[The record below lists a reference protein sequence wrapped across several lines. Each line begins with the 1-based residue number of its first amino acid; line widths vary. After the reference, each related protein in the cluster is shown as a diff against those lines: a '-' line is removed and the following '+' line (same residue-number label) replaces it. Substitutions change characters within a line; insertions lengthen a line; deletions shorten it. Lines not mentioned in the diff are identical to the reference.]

1 VAQGEE
7 GEQPRCEAAAIDDMD
22 EMPKTMAELLDELRA
37 LRQRNAALEAAAA
50 ERQRTAEALRESEER
65 FRVLFEHSPDA
76 IFVLDPHHPDGMW
89 PILDCN
95 ESGARMN
102 GYTRQELIGQP
113 IGLLDVGPEEP
124 EGDLRFL
131 ERIRQEG
138 TVWSETLHRRKDG
151 SIFPVEFSI
160 RFITLNG
167 QELLLGIDRDIT
179 ERRRA
184 EETRMMLE
192 RELVETQQRM
202 ELETVLRQN
211 EVLRQ
216 VDHLKSEFIANISHE
231 LRTPLNHIKGYAS
244 VLLQRYRDMDEQTAQ
259 EFLQTILDAGDHLNR
274 LISDLLDTS
283 KIETGALNLHAE
295 PVRLNRLAR
304 DVIQR
309 WRTTSAHQFKLDAPP
324 EMPPILADSGRI
336 RQVLDN
342 LLANVVKHTP
352 PTTTAT
358 VELARTPDEQIVTV
372 RDNGQ
377 GVPPEHLSRI
387 FDRFY
392 QAEPRTTGRRG
403 SGLGLFICKAI
414 VEQHGG
420 RMWVESTPGAGTEF
434 RFTLPEHDRREEV

>member
-1 VAQGEE
+1 
-7 GEQPRCEAAAIDDMD
+7 MD
-22 EMPKTMAELLDELRA
+22 ETPKTMAELLDELRA

-50 ERQRTAEALRESEER
+50 ERRRTAEALRESEER

-167 QELLLGIDRDIT
+167 RELLLGIDRDIT
-179 ERRRA
+179 ERKRA
-184 EETRMMLE
+184 EETRRMLE

-211 EVLRQ
+211 EVLRE

-259 EFLQTILDAGDHLNR
+259 EFLQTILDAGEHLNR

-283 KIETGALNLHAE
+283 KIETGALNLHTE
-295 PVRLNRLAR
+295 PVRLDRLAR
-304 DVIQR
+304 DVLQR
-309 WRTTSAHQFKLDAPP
+309 WRTTSTHQFALEAPA
-324 EMPPILADSGRI
+324 EMPPVVADSGRI

-377 GVPPEHLSRI
+377 GVPPEHLSHI

-392 QAEPRTTGRRG
+392 QVEPRTTGRRG